1 MKKTRTY
8 TKHTPATDTIIY
20 AGMERRGSNSQ
31 TAAANKLRQTIF
43 RKMGI
48 KMTTS
53 SIINRYYYLRK
64 AQQEVEAKQD
74 PTPDLRETVVNM
86 LMTKN
91 VTIEIRG
98 KEITA
103 VFK

>member
-43 RKMGI
+43 KKMDI

-64 AQQEVEAKQD
+64 AQEVEVKQD
-74 PTPDLRETVVNM
+74 STPDLRQTVVNM